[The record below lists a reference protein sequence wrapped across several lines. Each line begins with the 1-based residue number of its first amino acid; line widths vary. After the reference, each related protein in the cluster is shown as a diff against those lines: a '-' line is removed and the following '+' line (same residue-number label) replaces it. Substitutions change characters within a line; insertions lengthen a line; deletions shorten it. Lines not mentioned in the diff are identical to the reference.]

1 MYMKMAILAE
11 AHAMLRS
18 LREGRISQIILAL
31 ESRFTGCNTSF
42 CCVSYNIARD
52 PLGREEQIYA
62 SARPDRLLP
71 KEYNL
76 ASAAGDT
83 ETTAAILPGVAD
95 RLIRNIGDY
104 PRTAE
109 NRERL
114 RESLLPVLQDRR
126 VQ

>member
-1 MYMKMAILAE
+1 MYMKIAILAE
-11 AHAMLRS
+11 AHAMLLS

-31 ESRFTGCNTSF
+31 ESRFTECNTSF
-42 CCVSYNIARD
+42 CSVSNNIDRD
-52 PLGREEQIYA
+52 LLGREEQIYA

-71 KEYNL
+71 EEYNL
-76 ASAAGDT
+76 ASTAGDI

-95 RLIRNIGDY
+95 RLIRNIGGH

-109 NRERL
+109 NRELL
-114 RESLLPVLQDRR
+114 REPLLPVLQDRR